1 MRETEK
7 QNCPLCSSE
16 AEYYGVD
23 FGNVKYFNCP
33 SCSYFQISRR
43 AENHV
48 TKAPQWLRD
57 KLLEQ
62 VKQTP
67 EEHLLVIK
75 ITPGNGARDDGG
87 ENLQGKF
94 APKSELSL

>member
-7 QNCPLCSSE
+7 QDCPLCSSE

-43 AENHV
+43 AEKHV
-48 TKAPQWLRD
+48 IEAPQWLRD
-57 KLLEQ
+57 QLLDQ

-67 EEHLLVIK
+67 ENHLLVIK
-75 ITPGNGARDDGG
+75 ITPGNGTRDDGG
-87 ENLQGKF
+87 ENLQGIF
-94 APKSELSL
+94 VPKSELSL